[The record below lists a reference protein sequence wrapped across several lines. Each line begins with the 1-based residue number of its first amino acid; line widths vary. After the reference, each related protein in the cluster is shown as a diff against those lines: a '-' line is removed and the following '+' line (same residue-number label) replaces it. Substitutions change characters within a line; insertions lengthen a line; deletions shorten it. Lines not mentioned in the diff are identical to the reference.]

1 MSTSTFTAAP
11 ATQGTGALLACGLV
25 AGPLFT
31 TVALVQV
38 LTRDGFDLASHPLSL
53 LSLGDLGW
61 VQISNFVATGVLSV
75 AFAVGMRR
83 ALPPGRSGAWA
94 SGLYAAFGVGLVAG
108 GIFVT
113 DPSLGFPPGVPSAE
127 GSASWHS
134 LVHDVAAGVALD
146 LALVACLV
154 VARLFRRERQ
164 TGWAIYSA
172 VTAVVGFAL
181 SWWPDQ
187 DGISVRLAVVV
198 VLVLAWATAL
208 SARLLAA
215 QEHRPHGDRSRQ

>member
-11 ATQGTGALLACGLV
+11 TTKGTGALLTCGLV

-31 TVALVQV
+31 TVALAQV
-38 LTRDGFDLASHPLSL
+38 LTRDGFDLATHPLSL

-61 VQISNFVATGVLSV
+61 VQISSFVATGVLSV
-75 AFAVGMRR
+75 AFAAGMRR
-83 ALPPGRSGAWA
+83 ALPSGRSGAWA
-94 SGLYAAFGVGLVAG
+94 SRLYAGFGLGMVAG
-108 GIFVT
+108 GVFVT
-113 DPSLGFPPGVPSAE
+113 DPALGFPPGVPSAD
-127 GSASWHS
+127 GPASWHS

-146 LALVACLV
+146 FALVACLV
-154 VARLFRRERQ
+154 VARVFRRERQ

-208 SARLLAA
+208 GARLRAA
-215 QEHRPHGDRSRQ
+215 RADAPDADPSRQ

>member
-1 MSTSTFTAAP
+1 MSTSTFTSAP
-11 ATQGTGALLACGLV
+11 VTKGTGALLTCGLV

-31 TVALVQV
+31 TVALAQV
-38 LTRDGFDLASHPLSL
+38 LTRDGFDLATHPLSL

-61 VQISNFVATGVLSV
+61 VQISNFVATGLLSV

-94 SGLYAAFGVGLVAG
+94 SRLYAGFGVGMVAG

-113 DPSLGFPPGVPSAE
+113 DPGLGFPPGVPSVE

-154 VARLFRRERQ
+154 VARVCRRERQ
-164 TGWAIYSA
+164 TGWAVYSA

-208 SARLLAA
+208 SARLLVA
-215 QEHRPHGDRSRQ
+215 QEHRPHGDPSRQ